1 MQKWEVASLVF
12 CALIV
17 VLVAS
22 SDRLSDTVIELLDS
36 LFIQFIVIFGIIGLA
51 YVSPTVGIAASVS
64 FALLFVFRNNSHI
77 QKIGSSMSSAPSASS
92 ASSAPSVPTFS
103 SPTVTS
109 VVGVPPLSSYSPPSP
124 IPSTEKYV
132 DEKTVKAI
140 HHNLTVEQEI
150 PDGQYPLDEQRP
162 VASSTLREFEYSP
175 QEDTGTNEFY
185 QVGASIDEKGLL
197 PASIK
202 PWLA

>member
-12 CALIV
+12 CALLV
-17 VLVAS
+17 VLVSS
-22 SDRLSDTVIELLDS
+22 SDRLSDTIVELLDS

-77 QKIGSSMSSAPSASS
+77 QKIASAMPSAPSA
-92 ASSAPSVPTFS
+92 PSYPT
-103 SPTVTS
+103 PTTVA
-109 VVGVPPLSSYSPPSP
+109 GVAPLSSYTPPSQT
-124 IPSTEKYV
+124 PSTEKYV

-140 HHNLTVEQEI
+140 HQNLTAEQEY
-150 PDGQYPLDEQRP
+150 PDGQYPLNEQRP
-162 VASSTLREFEYSP
+162 VASTTLREFEYSP
-175 QEDTGTNEFY
+175 QEDTGSNEFY
-185 QVGASIDEKGLL
+185 QVGESIDEKGVL

-202 PWLA
+202 PWMNS

>member
-12 CALIV
+12 CALLV
-17 VLVAS
+17 VLVTS

-51 YVSPTVGIAASVS
+51 YISPTVGIAASVS

-77 QKIGSSMSSAPSASS
+77 QKIGSAMPSTSS
-92 ASSAPSVPTFS
+92 ASSAPTS
-103 SPTVTS
+103 SPTVNS
-109 VVGVPPLSSYSPPSP
+109 VIGVPPLSSYSPPSQ

-185 QVGASIDEKGLL
+185 QIGASIDEKGLL

>member
-12 CALIV
+12 CALLV

-36 LFIQFIVIFGIIGLA
+36 LFIQFIVIFGIISLA

-77 QKIGSSMSSAPSASS
+77 QKIGSPVSAMNSMSYPQ
-92 ASSAPSVPTFS
+92 
-103 SPTVTS
+103 PTVIA
-109 VVGVPPLSSYSPPSP
+109 GVAPLSSYTPPSP

-132 DEKTVKAI
+132 DEKTVKEI
-140 HHNLTVEQEI
+140 HQNLTAEQEI

-175 QEDTGTNEFY
+175 QDDTGSNEFY
-185 QVGASIDEKGLL
+185 QIGASIDEKGVL

-202 PWLA
+202 PWMA

>member
-12 CALIV
+12 CGLLV
-17 VLVAS
+17 VLVTS

-36 LFIQFIVIFGIIGLA
+36 LFMQFIVIFGIIGLA

-77 QKIGSSMSSAPSASS
+77 QKIGSAMPSAPSALT
-92 ASSAPSVPTFS
+92 P
-103 SPTVTS
+103 SPTVNS
-109 VVGVPPLSSYSPPSP
+109 VVGVPPLSSYTPPSQT
-124 IPSTEKYV
+124 PSTEKYV
-132 DEKTVKAI
+132 DEKTTKAI
-140 HHNLTVEQEI
+140 HHNLTAEQEI

-185 QVGASIDEKGLL
+185 QVGASIDEKGVL

>member
-12 CALIV
+12 CGLLV
-17 VLVAS
+17 VLVTS

-77 QKIGSSMSSAPSASS
+77 QKIGSAMPSAPSAL
-92 ASSAPSVPTFS
+92 TS
-103 SPTVTS
+103 SPTVNS

-132 DEKTVKAI
+132 EEKAVKAI

-175 QEDTGTNEFY
+175 QEDTGSNEFY
-185 QVGASIDEKGLL
+185 QVGASIDEKGVL

>member
-12 CALIV
+12 CALLV

-36 LFIQFIVIFGIIGLA
+36 LFIQFIVIFGIISLA

-64 FALLFVFRNNSHI
+64 FALMFVFRNNSHVQRI
-77 QKIGSSMSSAPSASS
+77 AYPASISSMSSPSY
-92 ASSAPSVPTFS
+92 PT
-103 SPTVTS
+103 PTTVA
-109 VVGVPPLSSYSPPSP
+109 GVAPLSSYTPPSP

-132 DEKTVKAI
+132 DEKTIKEI
-140 HHNLTVEQEI
+140 HQNLTAEQEI

-162 VASSTLREFEYSP
+162 VASATLREFEYSP
-175 QEDTGTNEFY
+175 QDDTGSNEFY
-185 QVGASIDEKGLL
+185 QVGVSIDEKGVL

-202 PWLA
+202 PWLT

>member
-12 CALIV
+12 CGLLV
-17 VLVAS
+17 VLVTS

-77 QKIGSSMSSAPSASS
+77 QKIGSSVSM
-92 ASSAPSVPTFS
+92 S
-103 SPTVTS
+103 SPTTYSSNS
-109 VVGVPPLSSYSPPSP
+109 VAGVAPLSSYTPPSP

-132 DEKTVKAI
+132 DEKTVKEI
-140 HHNLTVEQEI
+140 HQNLTAEQEI

-162 VASSTLREFEYSP
+162 VASATLREFEYSP
-175 QEDTGTNEFY
+175 QDDTGSNEFY
-185 QVGASIDEKGLL
+185 QIGASIDEKGLL

>member
-12 CALIV
+12 CGLLV
-17 VLVAS
+17 VLVTS
-22 SDRLSDTVIELLDS
+22 SDRLSDTVLELLDS

-77 QKIGSSMSSAPSASS
+77 QKIGSPVSASL
-92 ASSAPSVPTFS
+92 APIYSTNSVAG
-103 SPTVTS
+103 VT
-109 VVGVPPLSSYSPPSP
+109 PLSSYTPPSP

-132 DEKTVKAI
+132 DEKTVKEI
-140 HHNLTVEQEI
+140 HQNLTVEQEI

-162 VASSTLREFEYSP
+162 VASATLREFEYSP
-175 QEDTGTNEFY
+175 QDDTGSNEFY
-185 QVGASIDEKGLL
+185 QIGASIDEKGLL

>member
-12 CALIV
+12 CGLLV
-17 VLVAS
+17 VLVTS

-77 QKIGSSMSSAPSASS
+77 QKIGSAMPSAPSA
-92 ASSAPSVPTFS
+92 PSYPT
-103 SPTVTS
+103 PTTVA
-109 VVGVPPLSSYSPPSP
+109 GVAPLSSYTPPSQT
-124 IPSTEKYV
+124 PSTEKYV

-140 HHNLTVEQEI
+140 HQNLTVEQEY
-150 PDGQYPLDEQRP
+150 PDGQYPLNEQRP
-162 VASSTLREFEYSP
+162 VASTTLREFEYSP
-175 QEDTGTNEFY
+175 QEDTGSNEFY
-185 QVGASIDEKGLL
+185 QVGESIDEKGVL

-202 PWLA
+202 PWMNS

>member
-12 CALIV
+12 CALLV
-17 VLVAS
+17 VLVSS
-22 SDRLSDTVIELLDS
+22 SDRLSDTIVELLDS

-77 QKIGSSMSSAPSASS
+77 QKIGSAMPSAPT
-92 ASSAPSVPTFS
+92 APSYPT
-103 SPTVTS
+103 PTTVA
-109 VVGVPPLSSYSPPSP
+109 GVAPLSSYTPPSQT
-124 IPSTEKYV
+124 PSTEKYV

-140 HHNLTVEQEI
+140 HQNLTVEQEY
-150 PDGQYPLDEQRP
+150 PDGQYPLNEQRP
-162 VASSTLREFEYSP
+162 VASTTLREFEYSP
-175 QEDTGTNEFY
+175 QEDTGSNEFY
-185 QVGASIDEKGLL
+185 QVGESIDEKGVL

-202 PWLA
+202 PWMNS

>member
-12 CALIV
+12 CALLV

-77 QKIGSSMSSAPSASS
+77 QKIGSSVSM
-92 ASSAPSVPTFS
+92 S
-103 SPTVTS
+103 SPTTYSSNS
-109 VVGVPPLSSYSPPSP
+109 VAGVAPLSSYTPPSP

-132 DEKTVKAI
+132 DEKTVKEI
-140 HHNLTVEQEI
+140 HQNLTAEQEI

-175 QEDTGTNEFY
+175 QDDTGSNEFY
-185 QVGASIDEKGLL
+185 QIGASIDEKGLL

>member
-12 CALIV
+12 CGLLV
-17 VLVAS
+17 VLVTS

-77 QKIGSSMSSAPSASS
+77 QKIGSSVSM
-92 ASSAPSVPTFS
+92 S
-103 SPTVTS
+103 SPTTYSSNS
-109 VVGVPPLSSYSPPSP
+109 VAGVAPLSSYTPPSP

-132 DEKTVKAI
+132 DEKTVKEI
-140 HHNLTVEQEI
+140 HQNLTAEQEI

-175 QEDTGTNEFY
+175 QDDTGSNEFY
-185 QVGASIDEKGLL
+185 QIGASIDEKGLL

>member
-1 MQKWEVASLVF
+1 M
-12 CALIV
+12 
-17 VLVAS
+17 
-22 SDRLSDTVIELLDS
+22 
-36 LFIQFIVIFGIIGLA
+36 
-51 YVSPTVGIAASVS
+51 P
-64 FALLFVFRNNSHI
+64 
-77 QKIGSSMSSAPSASS
+77 SAPT
-92 ASSAPSVPTFS
+92 APNYPSLTPT
-103 SPTVTS
+103 TVA
-109 VVGVPPLSSYSPPSP
+109 GVAPLSSYTPPSP

-140 HHNLTVEQEI
+140 HQNLTVEQEY

-202 PWLA
+202 PWMNS

>member
-1 MQKWEVASLVF
+1 MQKWEVASLVL

-77 QKIGSSMSSAPSASS
+77 QKIGSAMPS

-103 SPTVTS
+103 SPTVNS

-185 QVGASIDEKGLL
+185 QIGASIDEKGLL

>member
-12 CALIV
+12 CGL
-17 VLVAS
+17 LVILVTS

-77 QKIGSSMSSAPSASS
+77 QKIGSPVSASL
-92 ASSAPSVPTFS
+92 ASTYSTNSVAA
-103 SPTVTS
+103 
-109 VVGVPPLSSYSPPSP
+109 PLSSYTPPSP

-132 DEKTVKAI
+132 DEKTVKEI
-140 HHNLTVEQEI
+140 HQNLTAEQEI

-162 VASSTLREFEYSP
+162 VASATLREFEYSP
-175 QEDTGTNEFY
+175 QDDTGSNEFY
-185 QVGASIDEKGLL
+185 QIGASIDEKGLL

>member
-12 CALIV
+12 CGLLV
-17 VLVAS
+17 VLVTS

-77 QKIGSSMSSAPSASS
+77 QKIGSAMPSASS
-92 ASSAPSVPTFS
+92 APNYPSLTPT
-103 SPTVTS
+103 TVA
-109 VVGVPPLSSYSPPSP
+109 GVAPLSSYTPPSP

-140 HHNLTVEQEI
+140 HQNLTVEQEY

-202 PWLA
+202 PWMNS

>member
-12 CALIV
+12 CALLV
-17 VLVAS
+17 VLVSS
-22 SDRLSDTVIELLDS
+22 SDRLSDTIVELLDS

-77 QKIGSSMSSAPSASS
+77 QKIASAMPSAPSA
-92 ASSAPSVPTFS
+92 PSYPT
-103 SPTVTS
+103 PTTVA
-109 VVGVPPLSSYSPPSP
+109 GVAPLSSYTPPSQT
-124 IPSTEKYV
+124 PSTEKYV

-140 HHNLTVEQEI
+140 HQNLTVEQEY
-150 PDGQYPLDEQRP
+150 PDGQYPLNEQRP
-162 VASSTLREFEYSP
+162 VASTTLREFEYSP
-175 QEDTGTNEFY
+175 QEDTGSNEFY
-185 QVGASIDEKGLL
+185 QVGESIDEKGVL

-202 PWLA
+202 PWMNS

>member
-12 CALIV
+12 CGLLV
-17 VLVAS
+17 VLVTS

-77 QKIGSSMSSAPSASS
+77 QKIGTAMPSATSAPTY
-92 ASSAPSVPTFS
+92 PSP
-103 SPTVTS
+103 SPTTVA
-109 VVGVPPLSSYSPPSP
+109 GVAPLSSYTPPSP

-140 HHNLTVEQEI
+140 HQNLTVEQEY

-202 PWLA
+202 PWMNS

>member
-12 CALIV
+12 CAL
-17 VLVAS
+17 LVILVTS

-36 LFIQFIVIFGIIGLA
+36 LFIQFVVIFGIIGLA

-77 QKIGSSMSSAPSASS
+77 QKIGTAMPSATSAPTY
-92 ASSAPSVPTFS
+92 P
-103 SPTVTS
+103 SPTPTTVA
-109 VVGVPPLSSYSPPSP
+109 GVAPLSSYTPPSP

-132 DEKTVKAI
+132 DEKTVNAI
-140 HHNLTVEQEI
+140 HQNLTAEQEY

>member
-12 CALIV
+12 CGLLV
-17 VLVAS
+17 VLVTS

-77 QKIGSSMSSAPSASS
+77 QKIGTAMPSATSAPTY
-92 ASSAPSVPTFS
+92 PSP
-103 SPTVTS
+103 SPTTVA
-109 VVGVPPLSSYSPPSP
+109 GVAPLSSYTPPSP

-132 DEKTVKAI
+132 DEKTVNAI
-140 HHNLTVEQEI
+140 HQNLTAEQEY

-175 QEDTGTNEFY
+175 QDDTGTNEFY
-185 QVGASIDEKGLL
+185 QVGTSIDEKGLL

>member
-12 CALIV
+12 CGLLV
-17 VLVAS
+17 VLVTS

-36 LFIQFIVIFGIIGLA
+36 LFMQFIVIFGIIGLA

-77 QKIGSSMSSAPSASS
+77 QKIGSAMPSAPSAL
-92 ASSAPSVPTFS
+92 TS
-103 SPTVTS
+103 SPTVNS

-132 DEKTVKAI
+132 EEKAVKAI

-175 QEDTGTNEFY
+175 QEDTGSNEFY
-185 QVGASIDEKGLL
+185 QVGASIDEKGVL

>member
-12 CALIV
+12 CAL
-17 VLVAS
+17 LVILVTS

-36 LFIQFIVIFGIIGLA
+36 LFIQFVVIFGIIGLA

-77 QKIGSSMSSAPSASS
+77 QKIGTAMPSATSAPTY
-92 ASSAPSVPTFS
+92 P
-103 SPTVTS
+103 SPTPTTVA
-109 VVGVPPLSSYSPPSP
+109 GVAPLSSYTPPSP

-132 DEKTVKAI
+132 DEKTVNAI
-140 HHNLTVEQEI
+140 HQNLTAEQEY

-175 QEDTGTNEFY
+175 QDDTGTNEFY
-185 QVGASIDEKGLL
+185 QVGTSIDEKGLL

>member
-12 CALIV
+12 CGLLV
-17 VLVAS
+17 VLVTS

-77 QKIGSSMSSAPSASS
+77 QKIGSAMPSAPSA
-92 ASSAPSVPTFS
+92 PTFP
-103 SPTVTS
+103 SPTPTTVA
-109 VVGVPPLSSYSPPSP
+109 GVAPLSSYTPPSQ

-132 DEKTVKAI
+132 DEKTVNAI
-140 HHNLTVEQEI
+140 HQNLTAEQEY

>member
-12 CALIV
+12 CGLLV
-17 VLVAS
+17 VLVTS

-77 QKIGSSMSSAPSASS
+77 QKIGSAMPSTSSAPNYPSL
-92 ASSAPSVPTFS
+92 APT
-103 SPTVTS
+103 TVA
-109 VVGVPPLSSYSPPSP
+109 GVAPLSSYTPPSQ

-132 DEKTVKAI
+132 DVKTVNAI
-140 HHNLTVEQEI
+140 HQNLTAEQEY

-202 PWLA
+202 PWMNS

>member
-12 CALIV
+12 CGLLV
-17 VLVAS
+17 VLITS

-77 QKIGSSMSSAPSASS
+77 QKIGSAMPSASS
-92 ASSAPSVPTFS
+92 APNYPSLTPT
-103 SPTVTS
+103 TVA
-109 VVGVPPLSSYSPPSP
+109 GVAPLSSYTPPSP

-140 HHNLTVEQEI
+140 HQNLTVEQEY

-202 PWLA
+202 PWMNS

>member
-12 CALIV
+12 CGLLV
-17 VLVAS
+17 VLVTS

-77 QKIGSSMSSAPSASS
+77 QKIGSAMPSATSAPNY
-92 ASSAPSVPTFS
+92 PSLTPI
-103 SPTVTS
+103 TVA
-109 VVGVPPLSSYSPPSP
+109 GVPPLSSYTPPSQT
-124 IPSTEKYV
+124 PSTEKYV
-132 DEKTVKAI
+132 DEKTVKEI
-140 HHNLTVEQEI
+140 HQNLTAEQEF

-175 QEDTGTNEFY
+175 QEDSGTNEFY
-185 QVGASIDEKGLL
+185 QVGASIDEKGVL

>member
-12 CALIV
+12 CGLLV
-17 VLVAS
+17 VLVTS

-77 QKIGSSMSSAPSASS
+77 QKIGSAMPSAPT
-92 ASSAPSVPTFS
+92 APNYPSLTPT
-103 SPTVTS
+103 TVA
-109 VVGVPPLSSYSPPSP
+109 GVAPLSSYTPPSP

-140 HHNLTVEQEI
+140 HQNLTVEQEY

-202 PWLA
+202 PWMNS

>member
-12 CALIV
+12 CGLLV
-17 VLVAS
+17 VLVTS

-77 QKIGSSMSSAPSASS
+77 QKIGSAMPSAPNY
-92 ASSAPSVPTFS
+92 P
-103 SPTVTS
+103 PTVNS
-109 VVGVPPLSSYSPPSP
+109 VAGVSPLSSYTPPSP

-132 DEKTVKAI
+132 DEKTVKEI
-140 HHNLTVEQEI
+140 HQNLTAEQEI

-175 QEDTGTNEFY
+175 QDDTGTNEFY
-185 QVGASIDEKGLL
+185 QIGASIDEKGLL

>member
-12 CALIV
+12 CGLLV
-17 VLVAS
+17 VLVTS

-77 QKIGSSMSSAPSASS
+77 QKIGSTMPSAPSAL
-92 ASSAPSVPTFS
+92 TS
-103 SPTVTS
+103 SPTVNS

-132 DEKTVKAI
+132 EEKAVKAI

-175 QEDTGTNEFY
+175 QEDTGSNEFY
-185 QVGASIDEKGLL
+185 QVGASIDEKGVL

>member
-12 CALIV
+12 CAL
-17 VLVAS
+17 LVILVTS

-77 QKIGSSMSSAPSASS
+77 QKIGTAMPSATSAPTY
-92 ASSAPSVPTFS
+92 PSP
-103 SPTVTS
+103 SPTTVA
-109 VVGVPPLSSYSPPSP
+109 GVAPLSSYTPPSP

-132 DEKTVKAI
+132 DEKTVNAI
-140 HHNLTVEQEI
+140 HQNLTAEQEY

-175 QEDTGTNEFY
+175 QDDTGTNEFY
-185 QVGASIDEKGLL
+185 QVGTSIDEKGLL